1 MEWIEWLA
9 VVLFVVATVAFFG
22 WIAYLAISK

>member
-9 VVLFVVATVAFFG
+9 VVLFVVATVAFFC